1 MRLLVHLC
9 CAPCSTYSLR
19 ALREE
24 GHDLLGFFF
33 NPNIHPF
40 SEYLLRKGAME
51 DHSHR
56 VGLRIVWP
64 AEDEMESFF
73 QAVAFHEEQ
82 RCRICYKMRLSR
94 AAEAAEAESCDAFT
108 TTLLVSPYQ
117 KHDLLRRIGSEVEEE
132 RGITFY
138 YADLR
143 PGWRGSR
150 QEAKQLGLYRQNYC
164 GCLYSE
170 KERQLERL
178 GKKGCP
184 WASTPSASS

>member
-1 MRLLVHLC
+1 MRILTHLC

-19 ALREE
+19 ALRQE

-40 SEYLLRKGAME
+40 SEYLLRKRAMGE
-51 DHSHR
+51 YSQR
-56 VGLRIVWP
+56 VGLPVIWS
-64 AEDEMESFF
+64 AKDEMESFF
-73 QAVAFHEEQ
+73 QATAFHEKQ
-82 RCRICYKMRLSR
+82 RCRICYQMRLSR
-94 AAEAAEAESCDAFT
+94 AAEVAKAEGCDAFT
-108 TTLLVSPYQ
+108 TTLLISPYQ
-117 KHDLLRRIGSEVEEE
+117 KHDLLRQIGSAVEEE
-132 RGITFY
+132 KGIRFY

-143 PGWRGSR
+143 LGWRWSR

-178 GKKGCP
+178 GKKGWT